1 MKLISAQ
8 VNFDQSW
15 DVVVE
20 VNGTNR
26 AVTIPASVTPV
37 LTDSASVQAYLNN
50 QFPTV
55 SAPSF
60 LANMV
65 GTSW

>member
-1 MKLISAQ
+1 MKLISVN

-26 AVTIPASVTPV
+26 AVTIPASVTPII
-37 LTDSASVQAYLNN
+37 TDSTSLQTYLNI
-50 QFPTV
+50 PR
-55 SAPSF
+55 
-60 LANMV
+60 LIKIDIY
-65 GTSW
+65 

>member
-1 MKLISAQ
+1 MKLISVN

-15 DVVVE
+15 DIVVE

-26 AVTIPASVTPV
+26 SVTIPTSVTLV
-37 LTDSASVQAYLNN
+37 LTDSASVQAYLKN
-50 QFPTV
+50 QFPV
-55 SAPSF
+55 ISVPSF

>member
-1 MKLISAQ
+1 MKLISVN

-15 DVVVE
+15 DIVVE

-26 AVTIPASVTPV
+26 SVTIPTSVTPII
-37 LTDSASVQAYLNN
+37 TDSTSLQTYLNN

>member
-1 MKLISAQ
+1 MKLISVN

-15 DVVVE
+15 DIVVE

-26 AVTIPASVTPV
+26 AVTIPASVTPII
-37 LTDSASVQAYLNN
+37 TDSTSLQTYLNN
-50 QFPTV
+50 QFHTV

-60 LANMV
+60 LTNMV

>member
-1 MKLISAQ
+1 MKLISVN

-37 LTDSASVQAYLNN
+37 LTDSASVQAYLKN
-50 QFPTV
+50 QFPV
-55 SAPSF
+55 ISVPSF
-60 LANMV
+60 LTNMV